1 MGCTTERVQ
10 AHFALFLSNF
20 TEEEAKMKFNGTII
34 SLEKAHT
41 LHDFVTAKGF
51 DTGRIAAELNGD
63 IVPRKEYGNV
73 LLREEDTLE
82 VVRFVGGG

>member
-10 AHFALFLSNF
+10 AHSALFLYDF
-20 TEEEAKMKFNGTII
+20 TEEESRMKFNGTII
-34 SLEKAHT
+34 LLEKVQT
-41 LHDFVTAKGF
+41 LHDFVTARGF
-51 DTGRIAAELNGD
+51 NTGRIAAELNGN
-63 IVPRKEYGNV
+63 IIPRKEYGNV

>member
-10 AHFALFLSNF
+10 AHFALFLYDF
-20 TEEEAKMKFNGTII
+20 TEEESRMKFNGTII
-34 SLEKAHT
+34 LLEKVQT
-41 LHDFVTAKGF
+41 LHDFVTDRGF
-51 DTGRIAAELNGD
+51 DTWRIAAELNGD
-63 IVPRKEYGNV
+63 IIPRKEYGNV

>member
-1 MGCTTERVQ
+1 
-10 AHFALFLSNF
+10 
-20 TEEEAKMKFNGTII
+20 MKFNGTTI
-34 SLEKAHT
+34 SLEKAQT
-41 LHDFVTAKGF
+41 LQEFLTVRGF

-63 IVPRKEYGNV
+63 IIPRKEYGNV

>member
-10 AHFALFLSNF
+10 AHSALFLYDF
-20 TEEEAKMKFNGTII
+20 TEEESRMKFNGTII
-34 SLEKAHT
+34 LLEKVQT
-41 LHDFVTAKGF
+41 LHDFVTAMGF

-63 IVPRKEYGNV
+63 IIPRKEYGNV